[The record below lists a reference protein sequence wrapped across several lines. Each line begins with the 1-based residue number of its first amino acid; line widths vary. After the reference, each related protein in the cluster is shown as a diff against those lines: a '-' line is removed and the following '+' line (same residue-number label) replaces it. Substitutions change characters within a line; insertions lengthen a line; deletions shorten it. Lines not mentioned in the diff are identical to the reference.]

1 VAELGQRRTDAEQM
15 SRRSHSPSSGT
26 DDLSAEWRRL
36 RRAAIFFIACAAVFV
51 TLLVIGLYH

>member
-1 VAELGQRRTDAEQM
+1 L
-15 SRRSHSPSSGT
+15 SRRSHRPSSST

-36 RRAAIFFIACAAVFV
+36 RRAAIFFVACAAVFV